1 MGIRIV
7 KEPYFEKQ
15 DHTYLCGIVD
25 DIGNIFIGEAKC
37 HPDDQDLESE
47 LVGYLIASKRAVLRI
62 LKHHV
67 KNELKPT
74 LKTFNHLYDSMRQ
87 SKHFNYKSYEAK
99 RIYRTIKDIEEE
111 INTFKEMIKNTEEEL
126 KEYII
131 SKDNLRTKIREMR
144 AEDENK

>member
-1 MGIRIV
+1 MGIRIT
-7 KEPYFEKQ
+7 KEPYFKKQ
-15 DHTYLCGIVD
+15 DHNYLCGIVD

-47 LVGYLIASKRAVLRI
+47 LVGYTIASKRAILRA

-67 KNELKPT
+67 KNELRPT
-74 LKTFNHLYDSMRQ
+74 LKAFYHLYDSMRQ

-99 RIYRTIKDIEEE
+99 RIYRTINDIEEE
-111 INTFKEMIKNTEEEL
+111 INAFKEVIETTEEEL

-131 SKDNLRTKIREMR
+131 AKDNLRTKIRGMR
-144 AEDENK
+144 IKDENE

>member
-47 LVGYLIASKRAVLRI
+47 LVGYSIASKRAVLRI

-67 KNELKPT
+67 KNELKST

-111 INTFKEMIKNTEEEL
+111 IDTFKEMIKNTEEEL

>member
-15 DHTYLCGIVD
+15 DHAYLCGIVD

-47 LVGYLIASKRAVLRI
+47 LVGYSIASKRAVLRI

-67 KNELKPT
+67 KNELRPT